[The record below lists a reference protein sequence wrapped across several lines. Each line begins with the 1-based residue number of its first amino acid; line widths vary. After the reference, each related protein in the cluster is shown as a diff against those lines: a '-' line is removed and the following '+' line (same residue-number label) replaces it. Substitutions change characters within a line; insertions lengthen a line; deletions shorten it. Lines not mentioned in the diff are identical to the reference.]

1 MTLKFK
7 RAQKKVL
14 LCTQFRRG
22 ALNKHGGKKSLQNH
36 FILIKVESTSHKI
49 KKSRSSTYSRLE
61 NHPYTIIKL
70 LSPEPTLS

>member
-22 ALNKHGGKKSLQNH
+22 ALEQPRWKKISFQNH
-36 FILIKVESTSHKI
+36 FIRIKVESASHTHK
-49 KKSRSSTYSRLE
+49 
-61 NHPYTIIKL
+61 NQIKL
-70 LSPEPTLS
+70 LSPEPT